1 MKDVYAQPPGSTARL
16 GDLLVALFHMCN
28 AVGPIDNGPVA
39 ALERPLPRLGFNAS
53 QRLSTLFKTLQ
64 DPSTPEI
71 LAVLKRV
78 EHLSAVTFRT
88 SLEGRSTRSV
98 GRELLDLKR
107 SVRVHAFT
115 CPS

>member
-1 MKDVYAQPPGSTARL
+1 MSHGKGWLAFFITGQSRPWSDRYLFSVFNSIQHLSTAFNNRGL
-16 GDLLVALFHMCN
+16 
-28 AVGPIDNGPVA
+28 A
-39 ALERPLPRLGFNAS
+39 ALKG
-53 QRLSTLFKTLQ
+53 
-64 DPSTPEI
+64 
-71 LAVLKRV
+71 V
-78 EHLSAVTFRT
+78 EHYPEVTFRT